1 MALSSMLPSSPSS
14 RLSSRSSD
22 PFVVMENGGVESGRS
37 EGSGRD
43 SGATPDGAAADDTFR
58 VIIARPS
65 LSDELGLEVDLW
77 DGMLL
82 VGAVDPDGRVGRDGR
97 MAAGDQIVALNGQ
110 PITTIRELKE
120 IIVASLELCFV
131 LVRRPPSVLYSSD
144 AALWVPGASQLA
156 DEQWA
161 PVCVRL
167 LSTRVLEV
175 DGRSA
180 DAVPS
185 RSLSV
190 RRADRLR
197 SRGGVVEVSTPDGRL
212 TFRASIHEGRQWQTW
227 LLQCVIG
234 SSRLEV
240 AVSGRAEEVAGGYGS
255 GGGGS
260 GGGSPSSPLRG
271 LASSITCSILSSLG
285 GAGSPSRRSRCFDAF
300 ANGLLLVYPPSM
312 GAADGQQQQA
322 GGVGSP
328 RSPRSPGGSGLVG
341 GSSSPSASPARQRR
355 PPPGS
360 TRAQLGQAE
369 SAIVLRLCRVAAD
382 PGRDGAVL
390 LDDTELR
397 TRWRLHS
404 LRVHQLDGDDDD
416 DDDEHGGPGVLE
428 RRDGVEKRATP
439 LEVLEEL
446 CQGEPVSR

>member
-1 MALSSMLPSSPSS
+1 
-14 RLSSRSSD
+14 
-22 PFVVMENGGVESGRS
+22 MENGGVESGRS
-37 EGSGRD
+37 SGSARD
-43 SGATPDGAAADDTFR
+43 SVAAPDSGPSDTPFR
-58 VIIARPS
+58 VMVERPS

-82 VGAVDPDGRVGRDGR
+82 VGAIEPDGRIGRDGR
-97 MAAGDQIVALNGQ
+97 MAAGDQIVALNGS
-110 PITTIRELKE
+110 PITTIRELKAV
-120 IIVASLELCFV
+120 ILASLELCFV
-131 LVRRPPSVLYSSD
+131 IVRRAPTVLFSSD
-144 AALWVPGASQLA
+144 AALWMPGASQLA

-175 DGRSA
+175 DGRTA
-180 DAVPS
+180 DGRTEARASTS

-240 AVSGRAEEVAGGYGS
+240 AVSGRAEEVAGGYG
-255 GGGGS
+255 GGGG
-260 GGGSPSSPLRG
+260 GGGGGASPSSPLRG

-285 GAGSPSRRSRCFDAF
+285 GGGGSPSRRSRCFDAF
-300 ANGLLLVYPPSM
+300 ANGLLLVYPPSTPT
-312 GAADGQQQQA
+312 AATSDTPPA
-322 GGVGSP
+322 SP
-328 RSPRSPGGSGLVG
+328 LRT
-341 GSSSPSASPARQRR
+341 GSSGGGLAGFTLTPGASPAQQRTR
-355 PPPGS
+355 PPGS

-369 SAIVLRLCRVAAD
+369 SAILLRLCRVVPD
-382 PGRDGAVL
+382 PARDGAVL

-404 LRVHQLDGDDDD
+404 LRVHLLDGDGDGDDDD
-416 DDDEHGGPGVLE
+416 DGGDDGGERGGGAPSVLE
-428 RRDGVEKRATP
+428 RRAEKRATP

-446 CQGEPVSR
+446 CQGEPVGPG